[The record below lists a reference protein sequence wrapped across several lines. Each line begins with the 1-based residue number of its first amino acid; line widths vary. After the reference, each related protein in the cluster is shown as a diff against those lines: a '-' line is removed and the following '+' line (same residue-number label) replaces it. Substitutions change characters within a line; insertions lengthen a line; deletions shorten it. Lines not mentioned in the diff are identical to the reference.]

1 MMPASVAPGARGESI
16 GRDAGPRRR
25 GWSAVIAA
33 ALIAFALATV
43 LWVAALPSP
52 LPPKSVRASPD
63 TVILTAS
70 DIPEEGWGLRASG
83 ANGTGV
89 WRLFSVHNERVL
101 AFLNVTLWVGTDGAA
116 AARTFANLSDT
127 VAYPVRDGQ
136 VAGSDASWFWN
147 AGSGPYAG
155 MVVRRYNVVF
165 VLSAYLE
172 SSWDLTRSDLASW
185 SGWQL
190 ARVEA
195 AAS

>member
-1 MMPASVAPGARGESI
+1 MPASVAPGPRGESL
-16 GRDAGPRRR
+16 GRDAGSRRR
-25 GWSAVIAA
+25 GWSAVTAV
-33 ALIAFALATV
+33 ALVAISLATV

-52 LPPKSVRASPD
+52 QLPKTVRASPD
-63 TVILTAS
+63 AVLLTAP

-83 ANGTGV
+83 ANGTGA

-101 AFLNVTLWVGTDGAA
+101 AFLNVTLWVETDGAA
-116 AARTFANLSDT
+116 AVRTFANVSGS
-127 VAYPVRDGQ
+127 VAYPVRDGR
-136 VAGSDASWFWN
+136 VAGSDASLFWN
-147 AGSGPYAG
+147 AGSGRDAG

-172 SSWDLTRSDLASW
+172 SSWDLTRSDLGSW

-195 AAS
+195 VAA